1 MAGITWGVSTS
12 GLVEDSHV
20 KEGIFFFFLENEGG
34 DLLEYSCVSR
44 VVV

>member
-20 KEGIFFFFLENEGG
+20 KEGFFLENEGG
-34 DLLEYSCVSR
+34 DLLEYSCVSG